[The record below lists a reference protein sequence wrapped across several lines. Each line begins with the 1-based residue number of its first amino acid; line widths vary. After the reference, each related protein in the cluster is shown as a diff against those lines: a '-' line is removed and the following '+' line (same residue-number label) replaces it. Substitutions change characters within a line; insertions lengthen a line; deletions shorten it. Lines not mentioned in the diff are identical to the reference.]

1 MNLFKFRTPPAERQL
16 PAGAQGDGAAA
27 YPTQDEHLAEMSF
40 LDHLEDLRWSILKGL
55 GGILL
60 TTIVCSFFAGWII
73 DSLLLGPTHADFFIY
88 DFFGLNASEIQ
99 LQNRD
104 ITGQFFAYWG
114 TVLAVGLIVGSPI
127 VVYQFWKFLE
137 PGLYANEKTGLRYAA
152 FAATFFFV
160 AGLSFGYL
168 VITPL
173 ALQFFQN
180 FSISDQIVN
189 EFDISRYFS
198 MVTTWSFGAGVI
210 FELPVV
216 IYFLAKLGIVTAA
229 TMRAVRK
236 YALIVILIIA
246 AVLTPPD
253 VISQTLVAIPMLLL
267 YELSIY
273 IAQAVER
280 NRERDLKKALE

>member
-16 PAGAQGDGAAA
+16 SAGAQGDGAA
-27 YPTQDEHLAEMSF
+27 YPAQTEELPEMSF
-40 LDHLEDLRWSILKGL
+40 LDHLEDLRWCILKGI
-55 GGILL
+55 GGVLL
-60 TTIVCSFFAGWII
+60 ATIVCSFFASWII
-73 DSLLLGPTHADFFIY
+73 DSLLLGPTHADFFMY

-99 LQNRD
+99 LQNRN

-114 TVLAVGLIVGSPI
+114 TVLAVGLIAGSPI
-127 VVYQFWKFLE
+127 VVYQFWRFLE
-137 PGLYANEKTGLRYAA
+137 PGLYANEKKGLRYAA

-160 AGLSFGYL
+160 LGLSFGYL

-180 FSISDQIVN
+180 FSISDQIIN

-198 MVTTWSFGAGVI
+198 MVTMWSFGAGVI

-216 IYFLAKLGIVTAA
+216 IYFLAKLGIVTSQM
-229 TMRAVRK
+229 MRASRK
-236 YALIVILIIA
+236 YALIVILVIA
-246 AVLTPPD
+246 AILTPPD
-253 VISQTLVAIPMLLL
+253 VISQILVAIPMLLL
-267 YELSIY
+267 YELSIF
-273 IAQAVER
+273 IAQIVER